1 MASSKMSASDKSQ
14 IIALDQAWG
23 DAASSGRLADV
34 VGFYAANA
42 TLVWPGTKAVQG
54 TAAIRKSWKGMF
66 RQFKG
71 LRLRFIAKAIHI
83 SKEGDLASDFGVVE
97 FSATGQSMMKAK
109 YLVVWQKVR
118 GEWRVLYDSWNTNTE
133 APAPA
138 AKSSATKGTRK
149 GAAK

>member
-1 MASSKMSASDKSQ
+1 MASRKKSASDQSR

-42 TLVWPGTKAVQG
+42 TLVWPGTKAVKG

-66 RQFKG
+66 RQFQG
-71 LRLRFIAKAIHI
+71 LRLRFIAKAIHV

-97 FSATGQSMMKAK
+97 FSATGQPMMKAK
-109 YLVVWQKVR
+109 YLVVWQKIR
-118 GEWRVLYDSWNTNTE
+118 GDWRVLYDSWNTNT
-133 APAPA
+133 ADSAPA
-138 AKSSATKGTRK
+138 AGSAGSKRARK
-149 GAAK
+149 GATK